1 MEIKQ
6 RIILK
11 AQQLF
16 EKLGIRNVS
25 MDDVAR
31 ELGIS
36 KKTIYQHFEDKATL
50 LREGIKLHLDKECQL
65 MQQLIE
71 SSENALIAMVRIM
84 NYVHKKLQSISPL
97 LIFEMQKYYPEVWQL
112 MREQDEKINLP
123 ALIHNL
129 EKGIQEGLYRPD
141 INVEVVARLRLALV
155 EASLNERVFPSDK
168 FNQNEIQIQVSNF
181 YLYGLLTEKGL
192 QQLTVISKQ
201 LSVNS

>member
-50 LREGIKLHLDKECQL
+50 IREGAKLHLEKECVL
-65 MQQLIE
+65 MQQLVE
-71 SSENALIAMVRIM
+71 SSENALEAILKIM
-84 NYVHKKLQSISPL
+84 TYVHKKLKSISPL
-97 LIFEMQKYYPEVWQL
+97 LIFEMQKYYPEIWQL

-123 ALIHNL
+123 ALTHNL
-129 EKGIQEGLYRPD
+129 EKGIKEGLYRPD

-155 EASLNERVFPSDK
+155 EASLDERIFPSDK

-181 YLYGLLTEKGL
+181 YLYGLLTEKGQ
-192 QQLTVISKQ
+192 QQLAIISKQ

>member
-1 MEIKQ
+1 MEIRQ

-50 LREGIKLHLDKECQL
+50 IREGAKLHLEKECML
-65 MQQLIE
+65 MQQLGE
-71 SSENALIAMVRIM
+71 SSENALIAIVRIM
-84 NYVHKKLQSISPL
+84 NYFSKKLKSISPL

-112 MREQDEKINLP
+112 MREQDETINLP

-129 EKGIQEGLYRPD
+129 EKGIKEGLYRPD
-141 INVEVVARLRLALV
+141 INVEAIARLRLVLV
-155 EASLNERVFPSDK
+155 EATLNERVFPSDK
-168 FNQNEIQIQVSNF
+168 FNQNELQIEVSNF

-192 QQLTVISKQ
+192 QQLAVISKQ
-201 LSVNS
+201 LSVNT